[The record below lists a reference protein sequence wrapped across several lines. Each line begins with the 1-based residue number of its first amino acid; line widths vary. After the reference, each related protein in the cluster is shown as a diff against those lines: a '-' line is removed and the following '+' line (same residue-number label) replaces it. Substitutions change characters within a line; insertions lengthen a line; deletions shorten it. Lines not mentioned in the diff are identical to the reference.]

1 MTTTLDSAI
10 RHVLFLCTG
19 NSARSILAEAILN
32 ARGAGRFRAYS
43 AGSHPVG
50 RVHPVAL
57 ETLARMGLPTDGL
70 RSKRWDEFAVPGATP
85 LNLVVTV
92 CDRAAND
99 ACPVLPGPAVRAH
112 WGLPDPAAIEG
123 EAAQAQAFRDT
134 YVELGRRIDVLL
146 ELPFP
151 ELDAGELITR
161 IRALGDG

>member
-1 MTTTLDSAI
+1 VTTTPDSAV

-70 RSKRWDEFAVPGATP
+70 RSKRWDEFAVPGAMP
-85 LNLVVTV
+85 LDLVVTV

-99 ACPVLPGPAVRAH
+99 ACPVFPGSALRAH
-112 WGLPDPAAIEG
+112 WGLPDPAAIKG
-123 EAAQAQAFRDT
+123 EEALAQGFRDT
-134 YVELGRRIDVLL
+134 YVELGRRIDALL
-146 ELPFP
+146 ELPFA
-151 ELDAGELITR
+151 ELDAGELIIR
-161 IRALGDG
+161 IRALGDV